1 VATSRSLSTITEA
14 LYAYLSPRIGAAEL
28 SPRWRRQGD
37 PLPYVTYEFT
47 SASWAQ
53 TTNTVT
59 NMVTLSVNFSC
70 VAGTVA
76 EALAVADDITEAF
89 AVSVTED
96 SITFRMVDINMRTLD
111 AVPDDGTGDAE
122 RIIVVTTTFLT
133 HDET

>member
-1 VATSRSLSTITEA
+1 MATSRSLSNITEA
-14 LYAYLSPRIGAAEL
+14 LYSYLSPRIGTAEL

-53 TTNTVT
+53 TTNEVT
-59 NMVTLSVNFSC
+59 NMVTLTVNFSC

>member
-1 VATSRSLSTITEA
+1 MATSRSLSTITEA
-14 LYAYLSPRIGAAEL
+14 LYSYLSPRIGTAEL

-53 TTNTVT
+53 TTNEVT
-59 NMVTLSVNFSC
+59 NMVTLTVNFSC

-76 EALAVADDITEAF
+76 EALVVADDITEAF

>member
-1 VATSRSLSTITEA
+1 MATSRSLSTITEA
-14 LYAYLSPRIGAAEL
+14 LYSYLSPRIGTAEL

-53 TTNTVT
+53 TTSTVT

-70 VAGTVA
+70 VAGTVT
-76 EALAVADDITEAF
+76 EALSVADDITAAF

-122 RIIVVTTTFLT
+122 RIIVVTTTFLKFR
-133 HDET
+133 D

>member
-1 VATSRSLSTITEA
+1 MPVSRSLTAITEA
-14 LYAYLSPRIGAAEL
+14 LYSYLSPRIGTAEL

-59 NMVTLSVNFSC
+59 NMVTLTVNFSC

-76 EALAVADDITEAF
+76 EALVVADDITEAF

-133 HDET
+133 HDES

>member
-1 VATSRSLSTITEA
+1 VATSRSLKTITEA
-14 LYAYLSPRIGAAEL
+14 LYDYLKTRIGVAEL

-37 PLPYVTYEFT
+37 PLPYVVYEFT
-47 SASWAQ
+47 SAAWAQ

-70 VAGTVA
+70 VAATVS
-76 EALAVADDITEAF
+76 EAMDVADDITEAF
-89 AVSVTED
+89 AISVTEGN
-96 SITFRMVDINMRTLD
+96 ITFRMVDINMRTLD

-133 HDET
+133 HDES

>member
-1 VATSRSLSTITEA
+1 MATSRSLSTITEA
-14 LYAYLSPRIGAAEL
+14 LYSYLSPRIGTAEL

-53 TTNTVT
+53 TTSTVT
-59 NMVTLSVNFSC
+59 NMVTLTVNFSC

-76 EALAVADDITEAF
+76 EALAVADDITETF

-133 HDET
+133 HDES

>member
-1 VATSRSLSTITEA
+1 MATSRSLSTITEA
-14 LYAYLSPRIGAAEL
+14 MYSYLSPRIGAAEL

-53 TTNTVT
+53 TTSTVT
-59 NMVTLSVNFSC
+59 NMVTLTVNFSC

-76 EALAVADDITEAF
+76 EALVVADDITEAF

-96 SITFRMVDINMRTLD
+96 SVTFRMVDINMRTLD

>member
-1 VATSRSLSTITEA
+1 MATSRSLSTITEA
-14 LYAYLSPRIGAAEL
+14 LYSYLSPRIGTAEL

-53 TTNTVT
+53 TTNEVT
-59 NMVTLSVNFSC
+59 NMVTLTVNFSC

-76 EALAVADDITEAF
+76 EALVVADDITEAF
-89 AVSVTED
+89 AISVTED

>member
-1 VATSRSLSTITEA
+1 MATSRSLSTITEA
-14 LYAYLSPRIGAAEL
+14 LYSYLSPRIGTAEL

-53 TTNTVT
+53 TTSTVT
-59 NMVTLSVNFSC
+59 NMVTLTVNFSC

>member
-1 VATSRSLSTITEA
+1 MATSRSLSIITEA
-14 LYAYLSPRIGAAEL
+14 LYSYLSPRIGTAEL

-53 TTNTVT
+53 TTSTVT
-59 NMVTLSVNFSC
+59 NMVTLTVNFSC

>member
-1 VATSRSLSTITEA
+1 MATSRSLSNITEA
-14 LYAYLSPRIGAAEL
+14 LYSYLSPRIGTAEL

-53 TTNTVT
+53 TTSTVT
-59 NMVTLSVNFSC
+59 NMVTLTVNFSC

-76 EALAVADDITEAF
+76 EALVVADDITEAF

>member
-1 VATSRSLSTITEA
+1 MATSRSLSIITEA
-14 LYAYLSPRIGAAEL
+14 LYSYLSPRIGTAEL

-53 TTNTVT
+53 TTNEVT
-59 NMVTLSVNFSC
+59 NMVTLTVNFSC

-76 EALAVADDITEAF
+76 EALVVADDITEAF